1 MIDLKNTLSLLLG
14 GIASISLIVGGI
26 GVMNVMLVL
35 VTERTKE
42 IGIRKAIG
50 AKRMDILMQF
60 LIEALVLCLLGGVI
74 GVVFGL
80 GIGAV
85 LGKMGYTFSPSAQ
98 IVIIAFLS
106 SAVIGT
112 VFGIFPANKASK
124 LNPID
129 ALHTD

>member
-1 MIDLKNTLSLLLG
+1 
-14 GIASISLIVGGI
+14 
-26 GVMNVMLVL
+26 MLVL

-85 LGKMGYTFSPSAQ
+85 LGGKDHSTVKYGVEKIAKDIESDEMMANT
-98 IVIIAFLS
+98 INIIKKK
-106 SAVIGT
+106 IN
-112 VFGIFPANKASK
+112 PA
-124 LNPID
+124 
-129 ALHTD
+129 